1 MTPAERNDY
10 ADLRH
15 RLYGGGSDAEEGDIV
30 VLKRDVASIKRDV
43 AYAAGAVKAAAAI
56 MGVFGLTGIVALLR
70 GLGL

>member
-1 MTPAERNDY
+1 MTGLERSDL
-10 ADLRH
+10 ADLRQ
-15 RLYGGGSDAEEGDIV
+15 RLYGGPADGEEGDIV
-30 VLKRDVASIKRDV
+30 GLKRDVASIKRDV